1 VQKEALLRKY
11 KGMQWMDNN
20 KLMVARS
27 DTMEWQGGRSGSG
40 WLLIGRSDRD
50 GRMQSYILN
59 KVIDLI
65 AEHVRPIELNVEVII
80 DVEKRA
86 KNIERLKIRMEEKK
100 TQAVEKRKTA
110 ELRKVTQ
117 L

>member
-1 VQKEALLRKY
+1 
-11 KGMQWMDNN
+11 MDGQR

-50 GRMQSYILN
+50 GRMQSYIIN

-65 AEHVRPIELNVEVII
+65 AKHVQPTELNVEVVI

-86 KNIERLKIRMEEKK
+86 KNIERLKIIMEEKK
-100 TQAVEKRKTA
+100 TQAVEKRKAA
-110 ELRKVTQ
+110 ELRKLTQ